1 MYRLFSDSYF
11 FCELIPTILIII
23 IFFANLIE
31 SSSSPSHIEYWT
43 YLLFHIKSSMNLL
56 NRLLLSKYFIEALK
70 KFYSAA
76 PTAIPFDELNPSSCS
91 AAIPSVQN
99 ETQVAAV

>member
-1 MYRLFSDSYF
+1 
-11 FCELIPTILIII
+11 
-23 IFFANLIE
+23 
-31 SSSSPSHIEYWT
+31 
-43 YLLFHIKSSMNLL
+43 MNLL